1 MTEETLPIDVQDT
14 QTQQQKTMTEEPLP
28 LELDL
33 KEDTIIKVMGIG
45 GGGCN
50 AVNYMYQKGIKDVSF
65 LVCNTDRAALGK
77 SSVPAKLQLGT
88 GLGAGGEPTKAQ
100 QYAEESRDRIREA
113 LDDGTKMLFI
123 TAGMGGGTGTGA
135 SAVVAEI
142 AQEMGILT
150 VGIVTIPFAFE
161 GAIKIRKA
169 MTGVARLAKH
179 VDALLIINNEK
190 LKQIY
195 PNLEFIEAFAKS
207 DDVVCNAAKSIAEII
222 TIPGY
227 INTDFADVYN
237 TLKNGNMAIMNVG
250 EASGENRI
258 TEAINDA
265 LNSPLINTNDV
276 HGAKRVLMQFY
287 FSNSQAIKMNEID
300 QIKHFIEEVGD
311 EVEVQWGATID
322 ESLGETV
329 RVTIIATGYDVTSI
343 PMLDDD
349 ENDVMQVEG
358 ESKKKE
364 GKTIEQAIVENYPE
378 QMKGP
383 KEDEKPQE
391 LDLTGAIQEIQT
403 KPQPE
408 EVLPHREDD
417 INSDYDISFDDS
429 DEQPD
434 VRPAEPIVQQTHKP
448 DQHESLLK
456 KWMRNR
462 RSN

>member
-1 MTEETLPIDVQDT
+1 MTEETLSIDVQDT

-434 VRPAEPIVQQTHKP
+434 VRPAEPVVQQTHKP